1 MFNIKIVWQRDCPHF
16 GTVKD
21 ILTTHKCMVIVLL
34 HFEKYSRP
42 EGQSLYRLEKILTSF
57 LYRTLVCF
65 LNMFLRS
72 TVIFHEVSFSRFENT
87 FNF

>member
-1 MFNIKIVWQRDCPHF
+1 MFNIKIVWQKDYPHF

-42 EGQSLYRLEKILTSF
+42 EGQSLYRLEKTVTSF

-72 TVIFHEVSFSRFENT
+72 TVIFHEVSLSRFENT